1 MTIDSVPSASLPSD
15 APYAEW
21 GRWIL
26 DDRAE
31 RPIAPGFTI
40 TPEREFAKD
49 VKPFEFKKSGAE
61 SVDPHH
67 KNLQNA
73 IRKNEPLKCPAEL
86 GYRGMVVCKMA
97 VESFRKRQYVKWDAA
112 KEQIKKA

>member
-1 MTIDSVPSASLPSD
+1 MVHIRTVPPPLPNGQATPEWLLRLALAIAGRSINDAEECVSDPGLFAQIEDVRRQLAALPAD

-40 TPEREFAKD
+40 TPAEADKLAK
-49 VKPFEFKKSGAE
+49 PSA
-61 SVDPHH
+61 
-67 KNLQNA
+67 L
-73 IRKNEPLKCPAEL
+73 
-86 GYRGMVVCKMA
+86 
-97 VESFRKRQYVKWDAA
+97 
-112 KEQIKKA
+112 